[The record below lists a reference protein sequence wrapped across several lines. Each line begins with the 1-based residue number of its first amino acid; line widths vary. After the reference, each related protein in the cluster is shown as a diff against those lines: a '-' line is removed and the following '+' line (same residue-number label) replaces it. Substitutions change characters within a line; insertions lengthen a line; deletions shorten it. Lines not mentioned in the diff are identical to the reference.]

1 MQIFFI
7 KSLLALVLLFLS
19 LVSVFTMFEMFG
31 RAERKFDPQKLRTIH
46 RLSGLVFFLL
56 SVAIAYICID
66 FLAKTKA
73 EPSPRAAL
81 HAAFSV
87 AVLFL
92 LSLKILFN
100 RVYRQFYAQLQ
111 TLGLILAF
119 GSFAMIG
126 SSAGY
131 FLVVSKFGREMPAPK
146 SVEQEKDV
154 GQEGAVMMAKT
165 DPASIGR
172 GKEFYESK
180 CTFCHDPF
188 SNNTLTG
195 PGHKGI
201 LKNPLLPVSKKPANP
216 ENVAHQ
222 LRTPYKDM
230 PSFSYLSAA
239 EIEDIIAYLNTL

>member
-7 KSLLALVLLFLS
+7 KSLLAIVLLVLS
-19 LVSVFTMFEMFG
+19 LISIFTMFEMFG
-31 RAERKFDPQKLRTIH
+31 RAERKFDPQKLRKIH
-46 RLSGLVFFLL
+46 RLSGMVFFLL

-66 FLAKTKA
+66 FLAKTRA
-73 EPSPRAAL
+73 EPSPRAAMHSVL
-81 HAAFSV
+81 SV

-100 RVYRQFYAQLQ
+100 RVYRHFYAQLQ
-111 TLGLILAF
+111 TMGLILAF
-119 GSFAMIG
+119 ASFAMIG

-131 FLVVSKFGREMPAPK
+131 FLVVSKFGREMPALR
-146 SVEQEKDV
+146 SVDKNKDA
-154 GQEGAVMMAKT
+154 GQEGAVRTAKT
-165 DPASIGR
+165 DPMSIAR
-172 GKEFYESK
+172 GKELYESK

-188 SNNTLTG
+188 SNKTITG

-230 PSFSYLSAA
+230 PSFSYLSGA
-239 EIEDIIAYLNTL
+239 EVEDIIAYLNTL